1 MKEFITFLMRYVP
14 RPILIRFSYLFNKVS
29 PILMKGDKVECP
41 ICDGHFRSFLP
52 YGTVKRRD
60 NVLCPKCLS
69 LERHRLLHLFLQQ
82 KTDFYTAKHKLLHI
96 APEQCFYKR
105 FRKQANLD
113 YLTGDLY
120 SPLADVKMDI
130 HEMPFEDA
138 RFDIVLCNHVLEHV
152 DDDAQAMREIYRVL
166 KPGGWAVMQ
175 VPLDDTRE
183 ETYEDKSITS
193 PEDREKH
200 FWQKDHVRLFGLDY
214 PKRLEKAGF
223 KVEPVNL
230 WNELGP
236 ELRERYRLME
246 GEIIYWAKKEA

>member
-1 MKEFITFLMRYVP
+1 MKEIITFLMRHVP
-14 RPILIRFSYLFNKVS
+14 RPVLIRFSYLFNKVS
-29 PILMKGDKVECP
+29 PVLMKGNNVECP
-41 ICDGHFRSFLP
+41 ICGHHFRSFLP

-60 NVLCPKCLS
+60 NVLCPSCLS
-69 LERHRLLHLFLQQ
+69 LERHRLLWLFLKE
-82 KTDFYTAKHKLLHI
+82 KTNFFTEKQRLLHV

-105 FRKQANLD
+105 FRKMDNLEHI
-113 YLTGDLY
+113 TADLE

-130 HEMPFEDA
+130 HEMPFKDEE
-138 RFDIVLCNHVLEHV
+138 FDIVLCNHVLEHV

-175 VPLDDTRE
+175 VPIDDTRE

-223 KVEPVNL
+223 RVEPVNMGATYS
-230 WNELGP
+230 ETQKA
-236 ELRERYRLME
+236 RYRLMD
-246 GEIIYWAKKEA
+246 GEIIYWCHK